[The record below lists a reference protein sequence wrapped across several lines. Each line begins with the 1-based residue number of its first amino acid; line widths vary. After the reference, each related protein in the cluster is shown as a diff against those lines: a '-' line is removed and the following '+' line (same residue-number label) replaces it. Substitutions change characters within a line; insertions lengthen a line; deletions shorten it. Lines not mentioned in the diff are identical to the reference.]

1 MNGIDVY
8 EGNDLQDF
16 NALKNQGVEVIIAK
30 ATQGVDYTDH
40 SFAYRCVHVRQAGI
54 RFGAYHFAGGL
65 HSAESEAQHFLDVI
79 KGQIFDTVMFLDI
92 ENYEGKI
99 WKNQESVN
107 FCNAWFNYIKERG
120 YKVGIYTNE
129 SFYKDSLK
137 GNIPEDV
144 VLWLANYSRKPE
156 TSCSWQY
163 SEKGRLNGAGGDID
177 FDEFKNDIFIDGSCV
192 AAGQNFVQS
201 FKRDD
206 NIVKLQKAL
215 NRLLS
220 FNLVVDGVNGP
231 QTINAVKT
239 FQRMVC
245 INADGIAGNETWNCI
260 GQILAKPLCSIKH
273 AQSILTR
280 FIQYRLGVSNDGI
293 FGQDTARAVKNYQA
307 AHGIAADGI
316 VGNTTWMKLIG

>member
-92 ENYEGKI
+92 ENYGSKV
-99 WKNQESVN
+99 WKKQEAIN
-107 FCNAWFNYIKERG
+107 FCSAWFNYIKARG

-129 SFYKDSLK
+129 SFYKDFLK
-137 GNIPEDV
+137 ENIPEDV
-144 VLWLANYSRKPE
+144 VLWLANYSRKPFID
-156 TSCSWQY
+156 CSWQY
-163 SEKGRLNGAGGDID
+163 SEKGRLNGAIGDLD
-177 FDEFKNDIFIDGSCV
+177 FNNFKDDIFIDDSHS
-192 AAGQNFVQS
+192 AAGQNSVQT
-201 FKRDD
+201 FKKDD
-206 NIVKLQKAL
+206 NIVKLQTAL
-215 NRLLS
+215 NRLLN
-220 FNLVVDGVNGP
+220 FNLTVDGINGP
-231 QTINAVKT
+231 QTTNAVTT

-260 GQILAKPLCSIKH
+260 GQILAKPLCSAKYAKNIP
-273 AQSILTR
+273 TR
-280 FIQYRLGVSNDGI
+280 FIQYRLGTLNDGI
-293 FGQDTARAVKNYQA
+293 YGQNTVQAVKNYQNKCQ
-307 AHGIAADGI
+307 ITADGV
-316 VGNTTWMKLIG
+316 VGNTTWKKLIG